1 VALIVLGSC
10 HRSSCLSLVKSCP
23 IELRSYRGAGRRDG
37 RPRLVWRV
45 AAPAPVIAEIV
56 EDDDI
61 ALGEGWDEHILN
73 AEGEA
78 PR

>member
-1 VALIVLGSC
+1 MA
-10 HRSSCLSLVKSCP
+10 R
-23 IELRSYRGAGRRDG
+23 RGAC
-37 RPRLVWRV
+37 
-45 AAPAPVIAEIV
+45 PVIAEIV

-73 AEGEA
+73 AEGEV